1 MMTDDRTYFIRISPQ
16 NIKNKIFPVD
26 WVGSEYSVPK
36 DLDPCCPITGATATT
51 YNTTGITYVYS
62 SMTDIVS
69 GGTNGN
75 SLLTDLSIPIMF
87 TENTVDL
94 GYYSPVDGG
103 IIQKDLINNF
113 IVSADTINPFEF
125 YFYNTSDV
133 TFLKYVTLIT
143 YQVDWGDGTPLQ
155 TITNFVPSANS
166 HTYVG
171 AGTFTLK
178 LYGTT
183 PWGTTLTEK
192 EITVP
197 FSNVSIPNLSGTT
210 TFIPAGGSWSAT
222 SLSYDYIYDYD
233 GNNSV
238 YYQASSGYTSVPFPV
253 TGYSE
258 STINDLE
265 QYGSSKYPPVGIT
278 VTGNS
283 GVVGTYYGISPD
295 GLYKSY
301 TINGV
306 DYFDYDNFT
315 VYSVSSSGLTSNEI
329 GSDLLVK
336 NEMLLNM
343 VMEPE
348 VQSDIYVERGKN
360 SALERVQR
368 LGEVGSLNEL
378 VDYGYGFFNIINIT

>member
-1 MMTDDRTYFIRISPQ
+1 MTDDRTYFIRISPQ

-26 WVGSEYSVPK
+26 WVGAEYSVPK

-69 GGTNGN
+69 GGTNGD

-87 TENTVDL
+87 TENTVDF

-113 IVSADTINPFEF
+113 IISADTINPFEF

-143 YQVDWGDGTPLQ
+143 YQVDWGDGSPLQ
-155 TITNFVPSANS
+155 TITNFAPNLNS
-166 HTYVG
+166 HTYIG
-171 AGTFTLK
+171 AGSFVVK
-178 LYGTT
+178 LYGIT
-183 PWGTTLTEK
+183 PWGTTLTEQPL
-192 EITVP
+192 EVP
-197 FSNVSIPNLSGTT
+197 FSNVSITNVSGTT
-210 TFIPAGGSWSAT
+210 TFIPAGGNWSAT
-222 SLSYDYIYDYD
+222 PISYDYIYDFD
-233 GNNSV
+233 SNTSV
-238 YYQASSGYTSVPFPV
+238 DYQASSGYTSVPFAV
-253 TGYSE
+253 TGYTQ
-258 STINDLE
+258 STLNDLE
-265 QYGSSKYPPVGIT
+265 QYGLSKYPPVGIT

-283 GVVGTYYGISPD
+283 GVVGVYYGTSPD
-295 GLYKSY
+295 GLYTSY
-301 TINGV
+301 MVDGI
-306 DYFDYDNFT
+306 DYFDYDGFT
-315 VYSVSSSGLTSNEI
+315 VYSVGSSGITSNEI
-329 GSDLLVK
+329 SSDLIVK

-348 VQSDIYVERGKN
+348 VQSDVYVERGKN

-368 LGEVGSLNEL
+368 LGEVDSLDDL
-378 VDYGYGFFNIINIT
+378 IGYGYGFFNIINIT